1 MAEYITKEAAI
12 EAVENAPIELFQ
24 SEWEEIEEAI
34 NAAHA
39 ADVVPVVHGKWI
51 KRGYVCGDYEWEC
64 SACHETEWRGLN
76 GADVMRF
83 CMFCGA
89 KMDGGAVDG

>member
-1 MAEYITKEAAI
+1 MPDYIDREAANLALA
-12 EAVENAPIELFQ
+12 EQGFDWDKAKQALASVPT
-24 SEWEEIEEAI
+24 
-34 NAAHA
+34 

-64 SACHETEWRGLN
+64 SACHETEWRGLS

-89 KMDGGAVDG
+89 KMDGGADNE